1 MTAQT
6 ALIRRK
12 LRHLRRMREYL
23 CYSRQQMS
31 RLPPLE
37 DWSALKPEDH
47 ESLAAFR
54 VRFGDFQEH
63 LGKAMRAVAL
73 EEEQR
78 TEPYTAVFVYIEK
91 LGIID
96 SVGRWKE
103 IRELRN
109 AINHEYED
117 DIARLGAL
125 FAELTQSVPEL
136 LDWHDRLIDFCRK
149 TYGESDN

>member
-1 MTAQT
+1 MTARIE
-6 ALIRRK
+6 LIRRK
-12 LRHLRRMREYL
+12 LEHLRRMREYL

-31 RLPPLE
+31 RLLPLK
-37 DWSALKPEDH
+37 DWSALKPDDH

-63 LGKAMRAVAL
+63 LGKTMRAVAV

-78 TEPYTAVFVYIEK
+78 TEPYTAMLVYMEK

-96 SVGRWKE
+96 SVIRWKE

-117 DIARLGAL
+117 DTARLAAL
-125 FAELTQSVPEL
+125 FGELVQSVPDL
-136 LDWHDRLIDFCRK
+136 LQWHDRLSDFCRR
-149 TYGESDN
+149 TYGESVN